1 MNGKPPGISKLVT
14 VCCACI
20 DSSYNLYKYVCVCEE
35 LKFSCNIDFSKTQT
49 DTVDNGTMKRIHSH
63 KRD

>member
-1 MNGKPPGISKLVT
+1 MENHREYRNWLLCAVLVLT
-14 VCCACI
+14 VRI
-20 DSSYNLYKYVCVCEE
+20 IYINMCVCEE